1 MFAFIAR
8 QPILD
13 RNKEVFAYEL
23 FFRDGKNN
31 CYPDVERDEAT
42 SKLIAKNYQ
51 TLRLDDISCSKK
63 SFINFQSETIMNG
76 LPTSLDRDNV
86 VVELIAGKSDVS
98 SLLNMCKH
106 VKNMG
111 YKVALEDCD
120 LKPNWNEFLP
130 FVDMLKVNTNHE
142 NIDSLAKNVD
152 RFIDANVRL
161 IAEKVD
167 TQDSFNIY
175 RDMGFDYFQGYFFA
189 RPESVSN
196 ENLPTSKLTL
206 VELIGASS
214 GESFDIESINSVVE
228 YDAGLSYMLL
238 RFINNPSINKR
249 YKITSLRHALNY
261 MGEVEIKKFIAL
273 LALAN
278 LSDNKPLELLHLSL
292 VRAKFCDLLGNE
304 KNIGSNPPT
313 AFLVGLFSML
323 DAILDQK
330 MEVLVKKLPIVDE
343 VKEALCGEQ
352 NNLFLYLA
360 LVRAFESGNWLKVI
374 RLSKILEI
382 EQKLLHSLFNEAILW
397 GNSVRQSISPHFP
410 TSRT

>member
-13 RNKEVFAYEL
+13 RKKEVFAYEL

-63 SFINFQSETIMNG
+63 SFINFQSETLING

-120 LKPNWNEFLP
+120 LKPKWNEFLP

-142 NIDSLAKNVD
+142 NIDFLAKNVD

-161 IAEKVD
+161 IAEKID

-196 ENLPTSKLTL
+196 ENLPTSKLAL

-214 GESFDIESINSVVE
+214 SESFDIENINSVVE

-352 NNLFLYLA
+352 NNLFLCLA
-360 LVRAFESGNWLKVI
+360 LVKAFESGNWLKVI
-374 RLSKILEI
+374 RISKILEI

-397 GNSVRQSISPHFP
+397 GNNVRQSISPHFP
-410 TSRT
+410 TSKT